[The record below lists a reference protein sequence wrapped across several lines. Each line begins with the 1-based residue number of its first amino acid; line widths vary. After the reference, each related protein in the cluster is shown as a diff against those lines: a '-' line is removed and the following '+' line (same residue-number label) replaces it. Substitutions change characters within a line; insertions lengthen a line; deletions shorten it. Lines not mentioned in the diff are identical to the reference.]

1 MPDLTPKGRRFIEVA
16 LPVPL
21 RRTFT
26 YSLPDRIDRLVTAGV
41 RVAAPL
47 GKRMLTG
54 YVLDIFDHLLPD
66 ADVDA
71 QKIKDISEVL
81 DEEPLITGEI
91 IELAKWT
98 ADYYFSFIG
107 EVLRASLPAG
117 MSTKGQRQFAITSHG
132 RHSLSGMLLPR
143 HDREQVLSYLEES
156 GTVSEK
162 ELAKNFGPT
171 ASKILKALEADNLI
185 NSSHEP

>member
-26 YSLPDRIDRLVTAGV
+26 YSLPDRIDRVVTAGV

-98 ADYYFSFIG
+98 ADYYLSFIG

-117 MSTKGQRQFAITSHG
+117 MSIKGRRQFAITSHG

-156 GTVSEK
+156 GTASEK
-162 ELAKNFGPT
+162 ELAENFGPT

-185 NSSHEP
+185 NS